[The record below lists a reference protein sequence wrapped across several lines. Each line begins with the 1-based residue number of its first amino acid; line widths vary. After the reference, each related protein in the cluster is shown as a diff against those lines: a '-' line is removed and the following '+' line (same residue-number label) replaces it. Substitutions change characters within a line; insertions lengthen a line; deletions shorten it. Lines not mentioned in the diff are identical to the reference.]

1 MSALFDSRI
10 EIQCVRGVSIS
21 GYEGGG
27 LGGGGGW
34 GATSRG
40 LYEPLKALFLVEDCF
55 MSVCRFLC

>member
-1 MSALFDSRI
+1 MS
-10 EIQCVRGVSIS
+10 GVSIS

-40 LYEPLKALFLVEDCF
+40 YTCLSRHFFKLRMDSPIIILISPFL
-55 MSVCRFLC
+55 RT